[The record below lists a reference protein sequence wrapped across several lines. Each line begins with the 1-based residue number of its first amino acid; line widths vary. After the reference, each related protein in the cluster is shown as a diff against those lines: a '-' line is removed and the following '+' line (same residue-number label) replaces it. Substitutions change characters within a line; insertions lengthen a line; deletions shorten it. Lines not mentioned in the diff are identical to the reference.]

1 VESLTRSGYR
11 DLLEDNN
18 NVLGIMPLLHLVHP
32 VHVIERSG
40 ESGEG
45 TPLKCRETQLTG
57 EEHQMPF

>member
-1 VESLTRSGYR
+1 VGSLTRSRYC
-11 DLLEDNN
+11 DLLEDNK
-18 NVLGIMPLLHLVHP
+18 NVLDIMPLLHVVRP

-45 TPLKCRETQLTG
+45 TPLECRETQLTG

>member
-1 VESLTRSGYR
+1 
-11 DLLEDNN
+11 
-18 NVLGIMPLLHLVHP
+18 